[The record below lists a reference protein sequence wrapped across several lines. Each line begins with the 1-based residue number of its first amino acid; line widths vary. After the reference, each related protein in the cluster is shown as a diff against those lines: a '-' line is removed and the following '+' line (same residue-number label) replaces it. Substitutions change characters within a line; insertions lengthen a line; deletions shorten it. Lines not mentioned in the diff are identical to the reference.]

1 MSTTKSLTAT
11 KRDGTGK
18 GVARKLRMRGRVP
31 AVIYGRGMESVH
43 LSLDAREVE
52 ILFHTISVENTIVE
66 LKIEGEASSHLTLV
80 REIQSDPV
88 KSNLVHIDFYRV
100 QSDVA
105 VDVEVPLDLIGI
117 PAGVRLTG
125 GVLEQVIHSLPV
137 KCLPTNIPQSI
148 EVDVT
153 HLEMDQVMHV
163 GDLKIPESL
172 TVTIDSS
179 LTVCLVAAPRGAIE
193 EAAAEPVEGAEPAVA
208 AEPEVIGRADKDKE
222 KDKDKEE

>member
-1 MSTTKSLTAT
+1 MSTKNKTLTAT

-18 GVARKLRMRGRVP
+18 GVARQLRMSGRVP

-43 LSLDAREVE
+43 LSLDAKEVE
-52 ILFHTISVENTIVE
+52 GLFHTISVENTIVE
-66 LKIEGEASSHLTLV
+66 LKIEGEKSPHLTLV

-100 QSDVA
+100 QTDVA
-105 VDVEVPLDLIGI
+105 VDVEVPLDLLGI
-117 PAGVRLTG
+117 PVGVRLSG

-137 KCLPTNIPQSI
+137 RCLPNNIPQSI

-153 HLEMDQVMHV
+153 HLDLDQVMHV
-163 GDLKIPESL
+163 SDLTIPEGIA
-172 TVTIDSS
+172 VTIDSS

-193 EAAAEPVEGAEPAVA
+193 EAAAEVEAGAEAAAA
-208 AEPEVIGRADKDKE
+208 AEPEVIGRPDKDKDE
-222 KDKDKEE
+222 